1 MARSSNET
9 FIMVK
14 MTTTPP
20 PFSKFFNIELIFIQ
34 PESHFSLGGGALAI
48 LGSWTLPLLDQTDG
62 VFCNT
67 HRILYLP

>member
-9 FIMVK
+9 FIVVN

-20 PFSKFFNIELIFIQ
+20 PFSKFFNIAPAELIFIQ
-34 PESHFSLGGGALAI
+34 PERHFSLGGGALAI

-67 HRILYLP
+67 H